1 MYFTQVNPKKRV
13 VLLVLAG
20 AFAFSIPTSGEA
32 HRQHDPQVEAK
43 VETQQH
49 INAGR
54 SIVTGAGVQED
65 LAPSSGTRSIRER
78 IDAILHPEA
87 HSGAAGIPSGLDAR
101 VNLPGSPVQVPA
113 TVSAYDHSIIGTPMA
128 TQQQCV
134 EYLLRV
140 NPHPA
145 ITVSPEQLVAFYYEE
160 GAREGIRPDVAF
172 AQALKETGFFRYG
185 GTVTPDQNNYCG
197 LGTTSAVVKGAYFAT
212 SQMGVRAHIQHLLAY
227 AATRA
232 PQENVVDP
240 RYKLVR
246 DVYGESTLGNW
257 EDLNGRWAVPG
268 YSYGQSILS
277 MFRDILRI

>member
-1 MYFTQVNPKKRV
+1 MYFAKVNPGKK
-13 VLLVLAG
+13 LAALALAG
-20 AFAFSIPTSGEA
+20 VFAFSIPMTGEA

-49 INAGR
+49 VNAGQ
-54 SIVTGAGVQED
+54 SVVTAAGVQGN
-65 LAPSSGTRSIRER
+65 LPAATGSRSFRER
-78 IDAILHPEA
+78 IDAIIHPETG
-87 HSGAAGIPSGLDAR
+87 SGAARIPSGLSVPSNPSAWTT
-101 VNLPGSPVQVPA
+101 QVPA

-134 EYLLRV
+134 NYLLSN

-145 ITVSPEQLVAFYYEE
+145 ITVTPEQLVAFYYEE

-197 LGTTSAVVKGAYFAT
+197 LGTTSTMVKGAYFAT

-227 AATRA
+227 ASTRA
-232 PQENVVDP
+232 PQESVVDP
-240 RYKLVR
+240 RYELVR
-246 DVYGESTLGNW
+246 GVYGEATLGNW

-277 MFRDILRI
+277 MFQDILRV